1 MHRTEEEEYFFEEE
15 MRFSVV
21 RNAQDQ
27 QAAQACFS
35 STPFEFNRPL
45 SNSLILSLDHK
56 PRVMSAS

>member
-1 MHRTEEEEYFFEEE
+1 

-45 SNSLILSLDHK
+45 PNSLILSLDHK